1 MHSSAA
7 FRSTRLLAA
16 SLATALGTAQTPPP
30 PPPPA
35 PTAAVPQLP
44 ELGPPAAV
52 PEGAPPHLSRIDR
65 EGLRAHAYWLADD
78 ARHGR
83 HTGSRG
89 QLATA
94 KYVAEHFAKVGL
106 KPLGDKKTFVQSYPL
121 QRTFLEAAT
130 SLTLGASKIDRDFA
144 VVPAGDEAKIALSG
158 KLVFCGNGSASQVPQ
173 GLTGK
178 LPFVVLPPSRGGG
191 AGADLQAVQRFADV
205 AQQLAQQGATAGIVC
220 LTGDSTSLANAL
232 NYRGLLPDHAQLRY
246 GQGGSKL
253 QTKVPLLVLPPAQS
267 KLLFQH
273 VGLALDDDGK
283 PAGPPTGDKATGK
296 LAIVIKSD
304 DKGVG
309 TNVVGVL
316 EGTSK
321 KAEAIVFSAHH
332 DHVGRRL
339 DGDVFNGADDNA
351 SGTAGLL
358 ELAEAFA
365 QGGPRPERSLVFLS
379 VSGEELG
386 LWGSDW
392 YASHPTWPLERITAD
407 INIDMIGRPGDKD
420 GGTQMQITPSHEHAK
435 FSSLVREAVGLGRHF
450 GITFTSGDQYYERS
464 DHYNF
469 AKHGVPVVFFCDGEH
484 PDYHQVTD
492 TADRLDY
499 VRMEGIA
506 RLAAWSGWLAATS
519 KTRPQELGRQA
530 GW

>member
-1 MHSSAA
+1 MRAGLLV
-7 FRSTRLLAA
+7 LLALTGA
-16 SLATALGTAQTPPP
+16 AGTPLAQSPP
-30 PPPPA
+30 
-35 PTAAVPQLP
+35 PTAAPQLP
-44 ELGPPAAV
+44 DLGPPAAV
-52 PEGAPPHLSRIDR
+52 PDGAPPHLLRIDR
-65 EGLRAHAYWLADD
+65 AGLRTHAYWLADD
-78 ARHGR
+78 ARQGR
-83 HTGSRG
+83 HTASKG
-89 QLATA
+89 QLAAA
-94 KYVAEHFAKVGL
+94 KYVADHFQKLGL

-121 QRTFLEAAT
+121 RRTYLESAT
-130 SLTLGASKIDRDFA
+130 MLTLGTSKIDRDFA
-144 VVPAGDEAKIALSG
+144 VLPAEDDCKIALTG

-173 GLTGK
+173 GLLGK

-205 AQQLAQQGATAGIVC
+205 AQQLAMQGATVGIVC
-220 LTGDSTSLANAL
+220 LVGDSTSLANAL

-253 QTKVPLLVLPPAQS
+253 QTKVPLFVLSPAHS
-267 KLLFQH
+267 KTLFAH
-273 VGLALDDDGK
+273 VGLTLDDAGLPAGK
-283 PAGPPTGDKATGK
+283 PANDKATGK
-296 LAIVIKSD
+296 LSLVVKSD
-304 DKGVG
+304 DNGQG
-309 TNVVGVL
+309 TNVVGWL
-316 EGTSK
+316 EGTGK
-321 KAEAIVFSAHH
+321 KSEALVFSAHH

-392 YASHPTWPLERITAD
+392 YASHPTWPLERIVAD

-420 GGTQMQITPSHEHAK
+420 GSTQMQITPSHEHAK

-492 TADRLDY
+492 TPDRLDY
-499 VRMEGIA
+499 VRMESIA
-506 RLAAWSGWLAATS
+506 RLAAWSGWLAANS
-519 KTRPQELGRQA
+519 KSRPQELGKQPN
-530 GW
+530 W